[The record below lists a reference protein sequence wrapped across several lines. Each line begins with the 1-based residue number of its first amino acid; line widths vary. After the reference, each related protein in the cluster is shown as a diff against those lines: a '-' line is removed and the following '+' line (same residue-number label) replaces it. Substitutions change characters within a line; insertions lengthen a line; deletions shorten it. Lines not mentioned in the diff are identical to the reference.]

1 MKNSLFHF
9 LILLSSCSHP
19 DHFQIIPE
27 HRRIHW
33 VPGIPGGIPDINGP
47 VENVLRYGADSSGEA
62 DSHDAIAEAVRRL
75 PRTGGI
81 VYIPGGTY
89 LLNKTLLINK
99 DRVILRGDGMT
110 STRLLSDAGS
120 VSIRI
125 ESNERGD
132 WQKVT
137 GGYEKGSRRIEVED
151 GSAFSQGSFLE
162 VQQENDSSIM
172 YTEDTW
178 IQGWAENSVGQVF
191 EIAAIQGNSVILKT
205 PLHLTLSRDLHPVAR
220 PFEALQYVG
229 IEDLY
234 IRKLRPA
241 NHTLSYDH
249 TAYCWI
255 TNVESEMTMRS
266 HVQLSASLGHEI
278 KACYFHK
285 SYHYGGG
292 GHGYGVMCGNHTC
305 DVLVEN
311 NVFDSL
317 RHAMMV
323 QTGAN
328 GNVFA
333 YNYSTNPVQ
342 GDPGSVLNTGWIPPD
357 ISVHGHYPFMNLFE
371 GNDVM
376 EIGISDYW
384 GPAGPGNTYLR
395 NRVRGDGILC
405 YDHSHKQNLLGN
417 VTTTL
422 INTDQ
427 SCQDLLE
434 DANIIDGVTV
444 RDEKTAEHTLPA
456 SLYLEGPTD
465 YFKGYNW
472 PPFGPETGIENLLP
486 AKMKYE
492 QYKSDKEY

>member
-1 MKNSLFHF
+1 MNNPALLFFIFLALSLQ
-9 LILLSSCSHP
+9 LLHAQVIP
-19 DHFQIIPE
+19 DN
-27 HRRIHW
+27 RRINW
-33 VPGIPGGIPDINGP
+33 NPGIPGGIPRIEGP
-47 VENVLRYGADSSGEA
+47 VENVLQFGADPSGQK
-62 DSHDAIAEAVRRL
+62 DSHDAITEAIRRL
-75 PRTGGI
+75 PHTGGI
-81 VYIPGGTY
+81 VYMPEGTY
-89 LLNKTLLINK
+89 LLSKTLLINK

-110 STRLLSDAGS
+110 STRLLSDAGG

-137 GGYEKGSRRIEVED
+137 SGYDKGSRRIEVED
-151 GSAFSQGSFLE
+151 GSAFSKGSFLE
-162 VQQENDSSIM
+162 IQQENDSSIM
-172 YTEDTW
+172 YTEETW

-191 EIAAIQGNSVILKT
+191 EIADIQGNSVILKT
-205 PLHLTLSRDLHPVAR
+205 PLHLTLSRDLYPVAR
-220 PFEALQYVG
+220 PFEALHYVG
-229 IEDLY
+229 IENLY
-234 IRKLRPA
+234 IRKQRPA
-241 NHTLSYDH
+241 DHTISYHH

-255 TNVESEMTMRS
+255 VNVESEMTMRS

-333 YNYSTNPVQ
+333 YNYSANPVQ
-342 GDPGSVLNTGWIPPD
+342 GDPGSVLNNGWIPPD

-422 INTDQ
+422 SNTDH

-434 DANIIDGVTV
+434 DGNIIDGVTV
-444 RDEKTAEHTLPA
+444 WDEKTIGQRIPA
-456 SLYLEGPTD
+456 SLYLIGPPVF
-465 YFKGYNW
+465 FKGYNW
-472 PPFGPETGIENLLP
+472 PPLGPETRIENLLP
-486 AKMKYE
+486 AKIKYE
-492 QYKSDKEY
+492 QYKSDKEH